1 METPKRFSNRKIKG
15 EIMPYKRIGKKVY
28 KKVNG
33 KKLKGKSK
41 SVTKAK
47 QHINVLRGV
56 EHGWKPTGKKARK
69 RAKKAKGRRK

>member
-1 METPKRFSNRKIKG
+1 
-15 EIMPYKRIGKKVY
+15 MPYKRIGKRVY

-47 QHINVLRGV
+47 RYINVLQGV
-56 EHGWKPTGKKARK
+56 EHGWKPTGKPARK
-69 RAKKAKGRRK
+69 VRRRRKK